1 MPVTAAELT
10 AYGKSSIDLYLK
22 NDPIDAINAERPL
35 LKCLMDKKK
44 ETTSGKEYLVV
55 QVRKGNDSNFQGFY
69 GSDTVTYNRKDTLEQ
84 AKFDYSNF
92 HDGFTL
98 HEDDFIRNGV
108 VVTEGG
114 PGKQATSSEKE
125 TITNLLKEQIETLR
139 LGFEESMD
147 TTVHATSTTDLTAM
161 IPGMD
166 ATGSGVG
173 GLSEAITL
181 DADANV
187 AYGTLN
193 RLSNTWWRNHAA
205 VDLTTTAVTGNIETR
220 MREAWRACTKYGG
233 RPDKILVGAAF
244 FDQYTDY
251 MLKTYGQVN
260 YAPVALKG
268 VEGGEGGVYYQ
279 GVPLTWDPTF
289 EALDDNSIETG
300 SYSWTKRCYFINTKF
315 LQLRPIKGQ
324 DMVSRTPPRVYNKY
338 EYYWALTTRFY
349 LFNSRPTAH
358 AVLWIA

>member
-22 NDPIDAINAERPL
+22 NDPIDSVNAERPL

-44 ETTSGKEYLVV
+44 PTTSGKQYLVT
-55 QVRKGNDSNFQGFY
+55 QIRKGNDSNFQSFY
-69 GSDTVTYNRKDTLEQ
+69 GSDTVTYKRKDTLEQ
-84 AKFDYSNF
+84 ANYEYSNF

-108 VVTEGG
+108 EIKEGG
-114 PGKQATSSEKE
+114 PGKQATSSEKT
-125 TITNLLKEQIETLR
+125 TITNLLTEQIETLR
-139 LGFEESMD
+139 LGFEESLD
-147 TTVHATSTTDLTAM
+147 IVTHCASTTDLTSI
-161 IPGMD
+161 IPAMD
-166 ATGSGVG
+166 ASGSLVG
-173 GLSEAITL
+173 GLSECISLTPTSGSYATI
-181 DADANV
+181 ARSN
-187 AYGTLN
+187 AY
-193 RLSNTWWRNHAA
+193 WQNHAA

-220 MREAWRACTKYGG
+220 MRQAWRACTKFGG
-233 RPDKILVGAAF
+233 RPDKIVVGAEF

-268 VEGGEGGVYYQ
+268 VEGGEGGVFYQ

-289 EALDDNSIETG
+289 ETLDDNSIENGT
-300 SYSWTKRCYFINTKF
+300 YTWTKRCYFINTKF
-315 LQLRPIKGQ
+315 LIMKPIKGQ
-324 DMVSRTPPRVYNKY
+324 SMVSRTPPRVYNKY
-338 EYYWALTTRFY
+338 EYYWALTDRFF
-349 LFNSRPTAH
+349 LCNTKPTAH

>member
-1 MPVTAAELT
+1 MPVTAAELA

-44 ETTSGKEYLVV
+44 TTTGGKEYLTV

-108 VVTEGG
+108 AITEGG
-114 PGKQATSSEKE
+114 PGKQATSSEKT

-139 LGFEESMD
+139 LGFEESLD
-147 TTVHATSTTDLTAM
+147 VVVHTASTTDLTAV
-161 IPGMD
+161 ISGID
-166 ATGSGVG
+166 ATGSLVG
-173 GLSEAITL
+173 GLSEAIPLVPATG
-181 DADANV
+181 V
-187 AYGTLN
+187 YGTLN
-193 RLSNTWWRNHAA
+193 RATYAWWRCHSA
-205 VDLTTTAVTGNIETR
+205 VDLTATAVTGNIELR
-220 MREAWRACTKYGG
+220 MRAAWRACTKFGG

-244 FDQYTDY
+244 LDAYVDY

-260 YAPVALKG
+260 YQPVALKG
-268 VEGGEGGVYYQ
+268 IEGGEGGVFYQ
-279 GVPLTWDPTF
+279 GVPLVWDPTF
-289 EALDDNSIETG
+289 ETLDDNSIESGT
-300 SYSWTKRCYFINTKF
+300 YTWTKRCYFINTKF
-315 LQLRPIKGQ
+315 LQLKPIKGQ